1 MTKELKILI
10 VENDPEAASHLQDI
24 LSSMPPYS
32 PVVAGFDISVR
43 HVEGYGPA
51 AAIVGGSRD
60 LVGCMKCVQKL
71 KIADP
76 SLPILVFVDD
86 KAITGGTLKGPFQ
99 GIFSIE
105 APADQTK
112 LKESLERAIAMRPAG
127 KPVPDFPVL
136 IGNSPEMQKIR
147 DKIQRVADKDITVLI
162 TGESGTG
169 KEVIARSIHYHSPRK
184 NGPLLKINCGALPDD
199 LLESE
204 VFGFQRGAFTGAHRN
219 KPGRL
224 ELSHGGTLFIDEIGD
239 LSLQLQVKFLQV
251 IEDKTFSR
259 LGGVSGKI
267 VDARVIA
274 ATNRD
279 LWKMVKEGTFRKD
292 LYYRLNV
299 VHIEAPPL
307 RKRKQ
312 DVPLLLDYFINK
324 YCYELKRDPLDL
336 PLHVLGALNEY
347 AWPGNVR
354 ELENIV
360 RRAIVLR
367 EWDFVFKELDLDLHL
382 EGDEDERR
390 LPGGG
395 TIIGWWEGKV
405 RGYMRQ
411 EDFSLKGI
419 TKQYVSEVE
428 KRAILKTLQQTRWN
442 RRQAA
447 RLLGVSYKTL
457 LNRISEFNLR
467 PP

>member
-1 MTKELKILI
+1 
-10 VENDPEAASHLQDI
+10 
-24 LSSMPPYS
+24 
-32 PVVAGFDISVR
+32 
-43 HVEGYGPA
+43 
-51 AAIVGGSRD
+51 
-60 LVGCMKCVQKL
+60 
-71 KIADP
+71 
-76 SLPILVFVDD
+76 
-86 KAITGGTLKGPFQ
+86 
-99 GIFSIE
+99 
-105 APADQTK
+105 
-112 LKESLERAIAMRPAG
+112 
-127 KPVPDFPVL
+127 
-136 IGNSPEMQKIR
+136 
-147 DKIQRVADKDITVLI
+147 
-162 TGESGTG
+162 
-169 KEVIARSIHYHSPRK
+169 
-184 NGPLLKINCGALPDD
+184 
-199 LLESE
+199 
-204 VFGFQRGAFTGAHRN
+204 
-219 KPGRL
+219 
-224 ELSHGGTLFIDEIGD
+224 LSHGGTLFIDEIGD

-367 EWDFVFKELDLDLHL
+367 EWDFVFKELDLDLRL
-382 EGDEDERR
+382 EGDRVV
-390 LPGGG
+390 G
-395 TIIGWWEGKV
+395 
-405 RGYMRQ
+405 RQ
-411 EDFSLKGI
+411 G
-419 TKQYVSEVE
+419 
-428 KRAILKTLQQTRWN
+428 
-442 RRQAA
+442 
-447 RLLGVSYKTL
+447 
-457 LNRISEFNLR
+457 
-467 PP
+467 

>member
-1 MTKELKILI
+1 
-10 VENDPEAASHLQDI
+10 
-24 LSSMPPYS
+24 
-32 PVVAGFDISVR
+32 
-43 HVEGYGPA
+43 
-51 AAIVGGSRD
+51 
-60 LVGCMKCVQKL
+60 
-71 KIADP
+71 
-76 SLPILVFVDD
+76 
-86 KAITGGTLKGPFQ
+86 
-99 GIFSIE
+99 
-105 APADQTK
+105 
-112 LKESLERAIAMRPAG
+112 MRPAG

-136 IGNSPEMQKIR
+136 IGNSPEMQKIRDKIQRVADKDITVR

-347 AWPGNVR
+347 AWPFCV
-354 ELENIV
+354 
-360 RRAIVLR
+360 
-367 EWDFVFKELDLDLHL
+367 
-382 EGDEDERR
+382 
-390 LPGGG
+390 
-395 TIIGWWEGKV
+395 
-405 RGYMRQ
+405 
-411 EDFSLKGI
+411 
-419 TKQYVSEVE
+419 
-428 KRAILKTLQQTRWN
+428 
-442 RRQAA
+442 
-447 RLLGVSYKTL
+447 
-457 LNRISEFNLR
+457 
-467 PP
+467 

>member
-1 MTKELKILI
+1 M
-10 VENDPEAASHLQDI
+10 
-24 LSSMPPYS
+24 
-32 PVVAGFDISVR
+32 
-43 HVEGYGPA
+43 
-51 AAIVGGSRD
+51 
-60 LVGCMKCVQKL
+60 
-71 KIADP
+71 
-76 SLPILVFVDD
+76 
-86 KAITGGTLKGPFQ
+86 
-99 GIFSIE
+99 
-105 APADQTK
+105 
-112 LKESLERAIAMRPAG
+112 
-127 KPVPDFPVL
+127 
-136 IGNSPEMQKIR
+136 
-147 DKIQRVADKDITVLI
+147 
-162 TGESGTG
+162 
-169 KEVIARSIHYHSPRK
+169 
-184 NGPLLKINCGALPDD
+184 
-199 LLESE
+199 ESE

-367 EWDFVFKELDLDLHL
+367 EWDFVFKELDLDLRL
-382 EGDEDERR
+382 EGDRVV
-390 LPGGG
+390 G
-395 TIIGWWEGKV
+395 
-405 RGYMRQ
+405 RQ
-411 EDFSLKGI
+411 G
-419 TKQYVSEVE
+419 
-428 KRAILKTLQQTRWN
+428 
-442 RRQAA
+442 
-447 RLLGVSYKTL
+447 
-457 LNRISEFNLR
+457 
-467 PP
+467 